1 MLTLPTLCDRAAAR
15 ALHPDI
21 RDAVGNDPLV
31 IDASEV
37 ERIGQ
42 AMLQLLV
49 AAAKTEAGITIQS
62 PSAAVIEAMRVAGLE
77 TVLGE
82 EIAA

>member
-1 MLTLPTLCDRAAAR
+1 MLTLPALCDRAAAR

-31 IDASEV
+31 IDASQV

-49 AAAKTEAGITIQS
+49 AAANTESGITIQS
-62 PSAAVIEAMRVAGLE
+62 PSAAVIEAMRVAGLD